1 MVGSSFAVRRSVDLP
16 EAEKGDVSFLK
27 TFVFD
32 YQYEDFGGG
41 HRARRCDSHKPFL
54 QLDGEIGLILQ
65 VLIIMQIQ
73 CSSTPPGHVAAFQ
86 AGNCPKGDSETFN
99 RFPFGP
105 TWALTMIEQ
114 RGDREYR
121 RDQPTFHGY
130 DRQQLR
136 SASHAETRAAC

>member
-1 MVGSSFAVRRSVDLP
+1 MRGGQTTKEQD
-16 EAEKGDVSFLK
+16 AEPNRWDHPRLTVLATFLK

-54 QLDGEIGLILQ
+54 QLDGEIGLILR
-65 VLIIMQIQ
+65 VLIIMQSQ

-86 AGNCPKGDSETFN
+86 AGNCAKGDPETFN

-105 TWALTMIEQ
+105 T
-114 RGDREYR
+114 
-121 RDQPTFHGY
+121 
-130 DRQQLR
+130 
-136 SASHAETRAAC
+136 